1 MKRKAKQDCY
11 YFRTKATFI
20 SCASQKK
27 EVIKKGIEPR
37 DTFEIIMF

>member
-1 MKRKAKQDCY
+1 MQRKAKRDCN

-27 EVIKKGIEPR
+27 EAIKKVIAPR